1 MTDDDPPGLYIHI
14 PFCHTKCHYC
24 GFYST
29 TDLAQAPDFLQAIG
43 KEMDFYRSDFS
54 CFDTIYIGGGTPS
67 VLSVNDLSTILDGV
81 ADKFNVSPHAEITL
95 EANPGDVSL
104 MLLQDFRRL
113 GVNRLNLGI
122 QSFDDDA
129 LNFLG
134 RRHSRQQA
142 ILAIEMA
149 RKAAFDNLGL
159 DLIYGLPGQSL
170 AGWLDTLRQA
180 LSFQPSHLSCYQLT
194 LEPKTPLG
202 IRHLKGEVF
211 LPDEETLADFF
222 FQTATVL
229 AQAGY
234 IHYEVSNFARDAES
248 LSRHNQ
254 KYWRHTPYLGL
265 GPAAHSF
272 RNYKRWGNHGD
283 LAYYINDLKG
293 DAKPLAT
300 EELLTPE
307 ELRLEALFL
316 GLRTKRGIDLDNF
329 RVRYGC
335 DLLTE
340 KQATIELLIERELL
354 EISGGCLRP
363 TLAGMAVADSLA
375 CI

>member
-14 PFCHTKCHYC
+14 PFCRTKCHYC

-29 TDLAQAPDFLQAIG
+29 TALARVPDFLQAIE
-43 KEMDFYRSDFS
+43 KEMDLYRDDFGT
-54 CFDTIYIGGGTPS
+54 FDTIYIGGGTPS
-67 VLSVNDLSTILDGV
+67 VLSVKDLATILAGV
-81 ADKFNVSPHAEITL
+81 AEKFNVSPQAEITL
-95 EANPGDVSL
+95 EANPGDASL
-104 MLLQDFRRL
+104 PLLQDFRRL
-113 GVNRLNLGI
+113 GINRLNLGI
-122 QSFDDDA
+122 QSFADDT

-142 ILAIEMA
+142 IFAIEMA
-149 RKAAFDNLGL
+149 RKAGFDNLGL

-170 AGWLDTLRQA
+170 ANWLDNLRQA

-202 IRHLKGEVF
+202 VRHLKGEVS
-211 LPDEETLADFF
+211 LPDAEMLADLF
-222 FQTATVL
+222 FQTATAL
-229 AQAGY
+229 EQAGY
-234 IHYEVSNFARDAES
+234 LHYEVSNFARDVAS
-248 LSRHNQ
+248 LSKHNQ

-272 RNYKRWGNHGD
+272 RNNKRWGNHRD
-283 LAYYINDLKG
+283 LARYINDLKSNT
-293 DAKPLAT
+293 KPVDT
-300 EELLTPE
+300 EEMLTSE

-316 GLRTKRGIDLDNF
+316 GLRTKKGIDLKNF
-329 RVRYGC
+329 RERYGC

-340 KQATIELLIERELL
+340 KKATIELLIERELL
-354 EISGGCLRP
+354 ETSGGYLRP

>member
-1 MTDDDPPGLYIHI
+1 MTNDDPPGLYIHI
-14 PFCHTKCHYC
+14 PFCRTKCHYC

-29 TDLAQAPDFLQAIG
+29 TALARVPDFLQAVG
-43 KEMDFYRSDFS
+43 REMDLYRRDFGT
-54 CFDTIYIGGGTPS
+54 FDTVYIGGGTPS
-67 VLSVNDLSTILDGV
+67 VLSVQDLGTILACV
-81 ADKFNVSPHAEITL
+81 AEKFNVSPQSEITL

-104 MLLQDFRRL
+104 KLLQDFRRL
-113 GVNRLNLGI
+113 GINRLNLGI
-122 QSFDDDA
+122 QSFEDDA

-134 RRHSRQQA
+134 RRHSRGQA
-142 ILAIEMA
+142 IIAFEMA
-149 RKAAFDNLGL
+149 RKAGFDNLGL

-170 AGWLDTLRQA
+170 ADWLDTLRQA

-202 IRHLKGEVF
+202 VRHLKGEVS
-211 LPDEETLADFF
+211 LPDAEMLADFF
-222 FQTATVL
+222 FQTATAL
-229 AQAGY
+229 EQAGY
-234 IHYEVSNFARDAES
+234 LHYEVSNFARDAAS
-248 LSRHNQ
+248 LSKHNQ

-272 RNYKRWGNHGD
+272 RNNWRWGNHRD
-283 LAYYINDLKG
+283 LTLYINDLKSN
-293 DAKPLAT
+293 AKPIDT
-300 EELLTPE
+300 EEMLTPE

-316 GLRTKRGIDLDNF
+316 GLRTKKGIDLDNF
-329 RVRYGC
+329 RERYGC

-340 KQATIELLIERELL
+340 KKATIAHLIDEGLL

>member
-14 PFCHTKCHYC
+14 PFCRTKCHYC

-29 TDLAQAPDFLQAIG
+29 TTLAQIPDFLWALG
-43 KEMDFYRSDFS
+43 KEMDIYRNDFS
-54 CFDTIYIGGGTPS
+54 AFDTVYIGGGTPS
-67 VLSVNDLSTILDGV
+67 VLSVNDLGIILAGV
-81 ADKFNVSPHAEITL
+81 AGKFNVSPHAEITL

-104 MLLQDFRRL
+104 KLLQDFRRL
-113 GVNRLNLGI
+113 GINRLNLGI
-122 QSFDDDA
+122 QSFAADT

-149 RKAAFDNLGL
+149 DKAGFDNLGL

-170 AGWLDTLRQA
+170 ADWLDTLRQA

-194 LEPKTPLG
+194 LEPRTPLS
-202 IRHLKGEVF
+202 IRHLKGEIS
-211 LPDEETLADFF
+211 LPDAETLADLF
-222 FQTATVL
+222 FQTAATL
-229 AQAGY
+229 EQAGY
-234 IHYEVSNFARDAES
+234 LHYEVSNFARDEES

-254 KYWRHTPYLGL
+254 KYWQHTPYLGL

-272 RNYKRWGNHGD
+272 RNNKRWGNHRYLARYIGD
-283 LAYYINDLKG
+283 LQSN
-293 DAKPLAT
+293 AKPVDT
-300 EELLTPE
+300 EEMLTPE

-316 GLRTKRGIDLDNF
+316 GLRTKKGIDLENF
-329 RVRYGC
+329 RMRYGC

-340 KQATIELLIERELL
+340 KKATIAHLINEGLL

-375 CI
+375 LM